1 MSAKQNMAVFSVACC
16 LLLAAGCGAKDPFSY
31 AQVSGKVSYEDGTLI
46 PADYILFF
54 YPQSGPLDSKTYPH
68 CGTAIVEKAT
78 GRFDSITSYRRGD
91 GLVRG
96 KHKVTLLGPTHG
108 PLPASIVP
116 PEYGSPVQTPLEVD
130 TAQQPFELRIKKP

>member
-1 MSAKQNMAVFSVACC
+1 MSTRQNMAVFSVACC
-16 LLLAAGCGAKDPFSY
+16 LLLTAGCGAKDPFSY

-46 PADYILFF
+46 PADYILLF
-54 YPQSGPLDSKTYPH
+54 YPQSGPLDAKTYPR

-78 GRFDSITSYRRGD
+78 GRFNSITSYKPGD

-96 KHKVTLLGPTHG
+96 KHKVTLLTPGHDF
-108 PLPASIVP
+108 LPASLVP
-116 PEYGSPVQTPLEVD
+116 PEYGSPLKTPLEVD